1 MRYALT
7 SDTCRDSTLRCGFLR
22 VREPFDHEEGVRLRL
37 QSCVSGAA
45 FDGISPCREAGN
57 AGGGTGGQDDLSASV
72 AAMPVLLVLI
82 RRGEVKPAQEWLFER
97 P

>member
-1 MRYALT
+1 MDIQRLAVLVHGRPLRAVKPFKIVFSLT
-7 SDTCRDSTLRCGFLR
+7 
-22 VREPFDHEEGVRLRL
+22 
-37 QSCVSGAA
+37 VSRRA
-45 FDGISPCREAGN
+45 REAGN
-57 AGGGTGGQDDLSASV
+57 AGRGTGGQDDLSASV